1 MVTASS
7 PTRHLHHRAPP
18 AGAWGQAWSMAQT
31 ALGRRDQRTQAL
43 RDVVT
48 DLINTR
54 DGATYILTSIA
65 GLR

>member
-1 MVTASS
+1 
-7 PTRHLHHRAPP
+7 
-18 AGAWGQAWSMAQT
+18 MAQT